1 MYDFLYKIV
10 TILENTNAELRRELL
25 FNKQYIT
32 KIYENIQRLNEK
44 YPNLKLTIKQK
55 LDDDKKILEEVENYC
70 RELILKK
77 VINHVTQN
85 EITTIV
91 NNDEVQKSQKLRD
104 ENEKLSKLINDITNE
119 KIKYDEEIKAYKK
132 KLLYNNINLNN
143 PNYKAAENSKQSQNS
158 LYESILVFIRNLNM
172 KFVLDVYEVKV
183 ENEEEKQKI
192 IVDKKLTN
200 DLKNAKKY
208 DLLLGELR
216 EFKKECQVLFNEFDI
231 RSKNYFNAEVNYFND
246 QELSIKYSEFKA
258 YCEEMF
264 DFIFST
270 FISHKNAEY
279 DDFILFKLP
288 VKNF

>member
-1 MYDFLYKIV
+1 M
-10 TILENTNAELRRELL
+10 
-25 FNKQYIT
+25 
-32 KIYENIQRLNEK
+32 
-44 YPNLKLTIKQK
+44 
-55 LDDDKKILEEVENYC
+55 
-70 RELILKK
+70 
-77 VINHVTQN
+77 
-85 EITTIV
+85 
-91 NNDEVQKSQKLRD
+91 
-104 ENEKLSKLINDITNE
+104 SKLINDITNE

-246 QELSIKYSEFKA
+246 
-258 YCEEMF
+258 
-264 DFIFST
+264 
-270 FISHKNAEY
+270 
-279 DDFILFKLP
+279 
-288 VKNF
+288 